1 LVHHRLCSD
10 GMRTGSI
17 KRAQSSRVSPQSD
30 RPFEACQ
37 EARAMSESERAA
49 LPSSPPFFWCIIAF
63 VQTIPMETTFNVI
76 ILAILQGI
84 AEFLPISSSGHLV
97 LGKTILGLKSPGI
110 TLEVALHA
118 GTLISTL
125 IYYRSALLRI
135 LNGLL
140 ARSRESWQM
149 ALHIIVSSIPAII
162 FYIFCKKSIEGAF
175 EDPRTIA
182 GALLFTGFVLI
193 SLRWAPRKEHDVSLW
208 RAIVIGLA
216 QAIAV
221 LPGVSRSGMTI
232 SAARMSGISPEKAAE
247 FSFLASIPLIAGACL
262 KKLLEA
268 YTEAPDAGA
277 ISPLLLLAGICVS
290 AIVGYF
296 ALSFL
301 VRTLRGKYFWCF
313 GIYCVLAGCCTF
325 LFIH

>member
-1 LVHHRLCSD
+1 
-10 GMRTGSI
+10 
-17 KRAQSSRVSPQSD
+17 
-30 RPFEACQ
+30 
-37 EARAMSESERAA
+37 
-49 LPSSPPFFWCIIAF
+49 
-63 VQTIPMETTFNVI
+63 METTFNVI
-76 ILAILQGI
+76 LLAILQGV

-97 LGKTILGLKSPGI
+97 LGQAILGLKSPGI

-125 IYYRSALLRI
+125 IYYRNALIRI
-135 LNGLL
+135 LKGLL
-140 ARSRESWQM
+140 AGSRESWQT
-149 ALHIIVSSIPAII
+149 ALQIIASSIPAIL
-162 FYIFCKKSIEGAF
+162 FYILCKKRIEGAF
-175 EDPRTIA
+175 EDPRTIG

-193 SLRWAPRKEHDVSLW
+193 ALRWVPRKEHAVSLW

-232 SAARMSGISPEKAAE
+232 SAARMSGVSPEKSAE

-268 YTEAPDAGA
+268 CTEAPTADTGA
-277 ISPLLLLAGICVS
+277 LSPLLLMIGICVS
-290 AIVGYF
+290 AFVGYF

-301 VRTLRGKYFWCF
+301 VRTLRGQHFWCF

-325 LFIH
+325 LFTR

>member
-1 LVHHRLCSD
+1 
-10 GMRTGSI
+10 
-17 KRAQSSRVSPQSD
+17 
-30 RPFEACQ
+30 
-37 EARAMSESERAA
+37 
-49 LPSSPPFFWCIIAF
+49 
-63 VQTIPMETTFNVI
+63 METTIQVI
-76 ILAILQGI
+76 ILAILQGV

-97 LGKTILGLKSPGI
+97 LGKAVLGLKSPGI

-125 IYYRSALLRI
+125 IYYRNALIRI
-135 LNGLL
+135 LKGLL
-140 ARSRESWQM
+140 SKSRESWQM
-149 ALHIIVSSIPAII
+149 ALYIIVSSIPAII
-162 FYIFCKKSIEGAF
+162 FYILCKKSIEGAF
-175 EDPRTIA
+175 EDPRTVG

-193 SLRWAPRKEHDVSLW
+193 ALRWVPRKEQEVSLW

-232 SAARMSGISPEKAAE
+232 SAARMSGISPEKSAE

-268 YTEAPDAGA
+268 YTEAPSPDAGA
-277 ISPLLLLAGICVS
+277 ISPLLFMAGICVS

-325 LFIH
+325 IFTR